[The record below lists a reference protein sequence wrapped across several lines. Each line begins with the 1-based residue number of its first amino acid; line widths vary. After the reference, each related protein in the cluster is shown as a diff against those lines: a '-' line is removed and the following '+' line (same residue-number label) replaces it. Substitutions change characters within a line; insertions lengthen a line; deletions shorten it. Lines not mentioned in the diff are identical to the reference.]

1 MEVLKND
8 ESNIF
13 AAMGVAIILAEHNKT
28 DEALEILKAI
38 KEACP
43 SHVERPSILINLAH
57 INIVNENYESAIN
70 LYLKAIE
77 LFPRGRGDLDTELY
91 LAKAYYKNKQFE
103 HSQKI
108 LKKLIILYPTDLRVR
123 FDLAI
128 CLYDHASTIFNQTT
142 RKVSETQLAKTN
154 LQHTKKLMDYFLCKR
169 EPLQHLPSN
178 ASQELQQAHNEQY
191 MEMRSH
197 CESLQNE
204 LGQSIHAAD
213 EYIEFDREEEVKLMN
228 QEKEKAQ
235 KVTSLQMEHERVR
248 LEREMKERQREEQEQ
263 LIAEE
268 AALQAQEKLDK
279 ITEELRVNM
288 MKQPKKA
295 PGEKGMGS
303 QDSEDGFV
311 ADDGGERSGHGGD
324 DLS

>member
-1 MEVLKND
+1 M
-8 ESNIF
+8 
-13 AAMGVAIILAEHNKT
+13 
-28 DEALEILKAI
+28 
-38 KEACP
+38 
-43 SHVERPSILINLAH
+43 
-57 INIVNENYESAIN
+57 
-70 LYLKAIE
+70 
-77 LFPRGRGDLDTELY
+77 
-91 LAKAYYKNKQFE
+91 
-103 HSQKI
+103 
-108 LKKLIILYPTDLRVR
+108 KKLIILYPTDLRVR